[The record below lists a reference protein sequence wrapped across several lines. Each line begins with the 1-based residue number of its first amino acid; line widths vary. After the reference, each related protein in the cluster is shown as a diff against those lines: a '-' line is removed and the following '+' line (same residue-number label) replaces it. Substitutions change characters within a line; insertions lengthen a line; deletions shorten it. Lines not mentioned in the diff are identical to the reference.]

1 MLKEIAITVVV
12 VLVVIFAL
20 KKIKIAGDTVLK

>member
-1 MLKEIAITVVV
+1 MLKEIAITTVV

-20 KKIKIAGDTVLK
+20 KKIKLGGETVLK